1 MKKKQKERQ
10 HKLNFEIK
18 HPTVRVGEFGI
29 ITINEARK
37 IANEQELD
45 LVLINENSNPPVCKI
60 MNYEKFIYQQSKNQK
75 QKPLDVKEVKLG
87 PNTSENDLSY
97 RIKHICE
104 FLDKGHRIK
113 LSMRFKG
120 REMIHVDKGMELML
134 KLILDLEKF
143 GISESVPKLE
153 GKQIIGYLKPLP
165 KK

>member
-18 HPTVRVGEFGI
+18 HQIVRVGEFGVI
-29 ITINEARK
+29 SINEAK
-37 IANEQELD
+37 KMASEQELD

-60 MNYEKFIYQQSKNQK
+60 MNYEKFIYQQNKNQK

-104 FLDKGHRIK
+104 FLNKGHKVK
-113 LSMRFKG
+113 LTMQFRG
-120 REMIHVDKGMELML
+120 REMVFVDKGQE
-134 KLILDLEKF
+134 LILNLILSVEEH
-143 GISESVPKLE
+143 GTAESLPKLE
-153 GKQIIGYLKPLP
+153 GKRLQCTLKP
-165 KK
+165 KKQ